1 MARRKE
7 EGENQT
13 NVDGVEDQPN
23 QYVGLYGWEKDS
35 PLFIQQPA
43 TAQHL
48 ADAMLLLPNESLLSK
63 RV

>member
-13 NVDGVEDQPN
+13 NVEDQPN